1 MIPLTRTLL
10 RAFAL
15 VTLALPF
22 LGSANAQ
29 LQGPIGEN
37 LRAAPYDGKW
47 TGVVNCLYDP
57 GLWPA
62 DECEVHFTLDIHG
75 PLVLVEQIVRSKK
88 GEETKS
94 NINAGKFTFVR
105 VSTNAV
111 AMSIDTGKDEDGL
124 WVETWVFAMSLIDLD
139 HMLVHWTRVVNNTDM
154 PKGQKG
160 SKFSSAG
167 MGEFARLRPGI

>member
-1 MIPLTRTLL
+1 MIALARTLL
-10 RAFAL
+10 RTFAL
-15 VTLALPF
+15 VTLALLF

-29 LQGPIGEN
+29 PPGPIGEK

-62 DECEVHFTLDIHG
+62 DECEVRFTLDIRG
-75 PLVLVEQIVRSKK
+75 PLVLVEQIIRSKK
-88 GEETKS
+88 GEEIKS
-94 NINAGKFTFVR
+94 NINPGKFTFVR
-105 VSTNAV
+105 VSTNAI
-111 AMSIDTGKDEDGL
+111 AMSINTGKDEDGL
-124 WVETWVFAMSLIDLD
+124 WVETWAFAMTLRDPD

-154 PKGQKG
+154 PKEQKG
-160 SKFSSAG
+160 SKFSSTG

>member
-29 LQGPIGEN
+29 LQGPIGEK

-62 DECEVHFTLDIHG
+62 DECEVRFTLDIRG
-75 PLVLVEQIVRSKK
+75 PLVLVDQIIR
-88 GEETKS
+88 TKNHEHINS
-94 NINAGKFTFVR
+94 NITHAKSPPSRSPPT
-105 VSTNAV
+105 
-111 AMSIDTGKDEDGL
+111 
-124 WVETWVFAMSLIDLD
+124 
-139 HMLVHWTRVVNNTDM
+139 
-154 PKGQKG
+154 
-160 SKFSSAG
+160 
-167 MGEFARLRPGI
+167 